1 MKTDQITKSI
11 YISSLLIIHL
21 VYIAVFLGV
30 FVTIPEYIRVL
41 NIFIQVFLCFVLMVR
56 FHPFR
61 ENPKLNNGDTMFIFG
76 AGFILFTNVVLV
88 ELSNI
93 PFIQQKVDM
102 FLSILPKPVSSI
114 ITNSSNIIIKP
125 KK

>member
-1 MKTDQITKSI
+1 MI
-11 YISSLLIIHL
+11 
-21 VYIAVFLGV
+21 
-30 FVTIPEYIRVL
+30 
-41 NIFIQVFLCFVLMVR
+41 R

-88 ELSNI
+88 ELSKI
-93 PFIQQKVDM
+93 SFIQQKVDVV
-102 FLSILPKPVSSI
+102 LSMLPKPLSSI
-114 ITNSSNIIIKP
+114 ITNSSNIIITQKQ